1 MTYNEIVGKLRTS
14 ALRFDA
20 SEIRDHIA
28 IQFNIYGEGEGAFY
42 IEINEGKIDIQP
54 YEYFD
59 RDALIYVD
67 ANTLIQIAS
76 GELTMKEAY
85 DGSRIVVQGR
95 HDAVM
100 KFGQMKFQKRLKKR
114 RNGGIFHRVSIRK
127 YKSDAVEPEKV
138 KMILQA
144 AMAAPS
150 ACNQQP
156 WEYYVVTD
164 KETIQELSAASPYA
178 KCAADAPVVFVPC
191 YRKTG
196 VAPEYFE
203 IDMSASV
210 ENLLLEADEL
220 GLGTVWMG
228 IAPGKERMDAVRK
241 VLDIP
246 AALEPFALVPC
257 GYPAEEKVQ
266 EDRFDEA
273 RVHYVPPVGPKSDEA
288 GPDATETA
296 VTGTDA
302 TETAVAATEG

>member
-1 MTYNEIVGKLRTS
+1 MTYNEIVEKLRAS
-14 ALRFDA
+14 IVRFDA

-42 IEINEGKIDIQP
+42 IEINDGKIDIQP

-59 RDALIYVD
+59 RDAVIYVD
-67 ANTLIQIAS
+67 ANTLIQIVS

-85 DGSRIVVQGR
+85 DGNRIVVQGR
-95 HDAVM
+95 HDAVL
-100 KFGQMKFQKRLKKR
+100 KFGQMKFQRRLKER
-114 RNGGIFHRVSIRK
+114 RSGGIFHRVSIRR
-127 YKSDAVEPEKV
+127 YKADAVEPEKV
-138 KMILQA
+138 KMILKA

-164 KETIQELSAASPYA
+164 KDAIEKLSAASPYA
-178 KCAADAPVVFVPC
+178 KCAAEAPVVFVPC
-191 YRKTG
+191 YRRTG
-196 VAPEYFE
+196 VAPDYYE

-228 IAPGKERMDAVRK
+228 IAPKKERMDAVRK
-241 VLDIP
+241 ALDIP
-246 AALEPFALVPC
+246 ADLDPFALVPC

-273 RVHYVPPVGPKSDEA
+273 RVHYVMPAEQKSEETDTTAAEPV
-288 GPDATETA
+288 
-296 VTGTDA
+296 
-302 TETAVAATEG
+302 